1 MIELIKEKN
10 FSSKDSK
17 FSTSKQTILFDKF
30 RIQKFS
36 SSTSFPIDN
45 RLIIYLGFTNGTIS
59 TLTIFKQKH
68 LFRKYEDITQYR
80 CYDQFRHKGPVN
92 TMICELIENVPVLFS
107 GGCDGSIK
115 LWQGDPELREK
126 DMVHHIKTL
135 LEHKGTVIS
144 LAFCKSR
151 SMLISSSSDMTM
163 KIFKM
168 KDKFDK
174 ILNPRF
180 ECISVIRDFHIFLN
194 KDKDLPFWISTL
206 SLKETDVIELFAG
219 DTKGRVIVYHF
230 IDDNYFKYKGEKSY
244 SNEYQKNNFN
254 YMYGTNLHKKWG
266 TIKVVHSVFDNIIY
280 SVGYDNHIVCYNT
293 KNKQKS
299 FEIANSN
306 SKTHFSALTINTFTQ
321 ELIVGDDLGNVTF
334 IKIFNKA
341 EFKIKAMT
349 NKIFC
354 IQNLEIFPE
363 QEHILMVCEDFVTIF
378 KVNRKAKV
386 SNVQHH
392 DAELIKIFVIEPYKI
407 EDKIIEDAKI
417 ISSAYDNIIKIWDFL
432 TMECINLINGPEL
445 AKKNIEVST
454 ICYLN
459 DSSLI
464 AIGTDIG
471 NVFFWD
477 LNRSEYLKNSYENYF
492 KHKNIV
498 TNMISYIIRGKDK
511 YYKECMISCSIDGY
525 IFIWEVQKTEIKESK
540 KKNEYD
546 DNIIVKSNK
555 PPTFKTSFNPNILN
569 QNQKDTKKYHP
580 EMKNYKCI
588 PGIKQVINSSSLAK
602 QELKFNVVAY
612 QPEHTNKTI
621 YSGVDDY
628 YIYLWDYQKGN
639 FIDKIKGNN
648 SSVTCMTFDK
658 NFLISGGIDGYI
670 DIWNI
675 PKESNQSTNLLM
687 TLNDPDIN
695 LNGLGVRIHDILMLP
710 KIGILI
716 SCNNMKKI
724 HLWKYEKEELILTIK
739 KDNEVTCLA
748 CVESYGKLLCGTK
761 EKMIVEID
769 LAEQLDSIKYPH
781 IYEKYPFLK
790 NEVNYVENET
800 DKGIDNFKIMKS
812 LTEGID

>member
-1 MIELIKEKN
+1 
-10 FSSKDSK
+10 
-17 FSTSKQTILFDKF
+17 
-30 RIQKFS
+30 
-36 SSTSFPIDN
+36 
-45 RLIIYLGFTNGTIS
+45 
-59 TLTIFKQKH
+59 
-68 LFRKYEDITQYR
+68 
-80 CYDQFRHKGPVN
+80 
-92 TMICELIENVPVLFS
+92 
-107 GGCDGSIK
+107 
-115 LWQGDPELREK
+115 
-126 DMVHHIKTL
+126 
-135 LEHKGTVIS
+135 
-144 LAFCKSR
+144 
-151 SMLISSSSDMTM
+151 
-163 KIFKM
+163 
-168 KDKFDK
+168 
-174 ILNPRF
+174 
-180 ECISVIRDFHIFLN
+180 
-194 KDKDLPFWISTL
+194 
-206 SLKETDVIELFAG
+206 
-219 DTKGRVIVYHF
+219 
-230 IDDNYFKYKGEKSY
+230 
-244 SNEYQKNNFN
+244 
-254 YMYGTNLHKKWG
+254 
-266 TIKVVHSVFDNIIY
+266 
-280 SVGYDNHIVCYNT
+280 
-293 KNKQKS
+293 
-299 FEIANSN
+299 
-306 SKTHFSALTINTFTQ
+306 
-321 ELIVGDDLGNVTF
+321 
-334 IKIFNKA
+334 
-341 EFKIKAMT
+341 MT
-349 NKIFC
+349 NKIFS

-363 QEHILMVCEDFVTIF
+363 QEHILMVCEDFVTLF
-378 KVNRKAKV
+378 KVNRKTKV
-386 SNVQHH
+386 SNIQHH
-392 DAELIKIFVIEPYKI
+392 DAELIKIFVIEPIKI

-417 ISSAYDNIIKIWDFL
+417 ISSAYDNIVKIWDFL

-445 AKKNIEVST
+445 SKKNIEVST

-511 YYKECMISCSIDGY
+511 YYKECMISCSIDGF

-540 KKNEYD
+540 KKNNYD
-546 DNIIVKSNK
+546 DNDAFLIKNNFK
-555 PPTFKTSFNPNILN
+555 KGFGQPTIP
-569 QNQKDTKKYHP
+569 KDTKYHP
-580 EMKNYKCI
+580 EMKNFKCI

-675 PKESNQSTNLLM
+675 PKDNTSSTTLLM

-695 LNGLGVRIHDILMLP
+695 VNGLGVRIHDILMLP
-710 KIGILI
+710 NIGILV

-724 HLWKYEKEELILTIK
+724 LLWKYEKEELLLTIK
-739 KDNEVTCLA
+739 KENEVTCLA

-769 LAEQLDSIKYPH
+769 LAEQLDSIHYPH
-781 IYEKYPFLK
+781 NYEKYPFLK
-790 NEVNYVENET
+790 NEINYIENET

-812 LTEGID
+812 LTDGID